1 MQFLSRVS
9 IKNRILLII
18 LLPILAI
25 SAYSYKWGSV
35 AIEKKQMM
43 VTLSVATEYIE
54 LITPLI
60 AHLSKEQVVTRSYI
74 YSSNEQIDLKAMLNQ
89 RMETNKSKEKFLRF
103 LKTNSKQIGSIF
115 SGYNSIVDL
124 ERKITQL
131 DYIRKVSDKKL
142 DHSDQYKNEFDGN
155 TIWTAVDIDRLS
167 DYLINSLAN
176 IATFSRR
183 DHELDGITNA
193 YFFLFKA
200 ASASRTLSQLITDSI
215 QGNFSAYQFGQ
226 LMHYRALESMHRE
239 TFVEIA
245 PLNIKKIYE
254 ENMLSNGVLDDVNSI
269 YWSVFNSYSGVEKNQ
284 FDWNENKWSKERER
298 ISNAYE
304 HMMVSVLDML
314 IAVREAKTQESQRE
328 VILSLTEAAGLI
340 CAILLLSY
348 IIMNSITMPLD
359 RSVKA
364 INELSTTKN
373 MAIVLSEEGN
383 DELSKLSKAFNSL
396 VQNFN
401 EIIKS
406 VKEQVHRSTILVTEC
421 TQKMDLANELS
432 SNQLHMTDSISV
444 AMTEMRVTVEEV
456 SHVAQ
461 RTAASVQNVHD
472 ISNKAENEWKFSRDG
487 LNKLLDEME
496 AASNKVNG
504 LNTEASEITSI
515 LDVIQSIAEQ
525 TNLLALNAA
534 IEAARAGESGRGFSV
549 VADEVR
555 KLAKRTHEATSEI
568 RSQISRLVEGST
580 SASNTMKLLK
590 EEGESSVASAINA
603 AAAFSKL
610 KVEMDAILEM
620 STTVATATEEQAT
633 VSMDIGERIVRIKD
647 DSSQL
652 LVQSNSTNDDMKQLS
667 LENETLIKHI
677 EQFKVTE

>member
-1 MQFLSRVS
+1 
-9 IKNRILLII
+9 
-18 LLPILAI
+18 
-25 SAYSYKWGSV
+25 
-35 AIEKKQMM
+35 
-43 VTLSVATEYIE
+43 
-54 LITPLI
+54 
-60 AHLSKEQVVTRSYI
+60 
-74 YSSNEQIDLKAMLNQ
+74 
-89 RMETNKSKEKFLRF
+89 
-103 LKTNSKQIGSIF
+103 
-115 SGYNSIVDL
+115 
-124 ERKITQL
+124 
-131 DYIRKVSDKKL
+131 
-142 DHSDQYKNEFDGN
+142 
-155 TIWTAVDIDRLS
+155 
-167 DYLINSLAN
+167 
-176 IATFSRR
+176 
-183 DHELDGITNA
+183 
-193 YFFLFKA
+193 
-200 ASASRTLSQLITDSI
+200 
-215 QGNFSAYQFGQ
+215 
-226 LMHYRALESMHRE
+226 
-239 TFVEIA
+239 
-245 PLNIKKIYE
+245 
-254 ENMLSNGVLDDVNSI
+254 
-269 YWSVFNSYSGVEKNQ
+269 
-284 FDWNENKWSKERER
+284 
-298 ISNAYE
+298 
-304 HMMVSVLDML
+304 
-314 IAVREAKTQESQRE
+314 
-328 VILSLTEAAGLI
+328 
-340 CAILLLSY
+340 
-348 IIMNSITMPLD
+348 
-359 RSVKA
+359 
-364 INELSTTKN
+364 
-373 MAIVLSEEGN
+373 
-383 DELSKLSKAFNSL
+383 
-396 VQNFN
+396 
-401 EIIKS
+401 
-406 VKEQVHRSTILVTEC
+406 
-421 TQKMDLANELS
+421 MDLANELS

-461 RTAASVQNVHD
+461 RTATSVQNVHD
-472 ISNKAENEWKFSRDG
+472 ISNKAENEWEFSRDG

-496 AASNKVNG
+496 AASNKVNS

>member
-1 MQFLSRVS
+1 
-9 IKNRILLII
+9 
-18 LLPILAI
+18 
-25 SAYSYKWGSV
+25 
-35 AIEKKQMM
+35 
-43 VTLSVATEYIE
+43 
-54 LITPLI
+54 
-60 AHLSKEQVVTRSYI
+60 
-74 YSSNEQIDLKAMLNQ
+74 
-89 RMETNKSKEKFLRF
+89 
-103 LKTNSKQIGSIF
+103 
-115 SGYNSIVDL
+115 
-124 ERKITQL
+124 
-131 DYIRKVSDKKL
+131 
-142 DHSDQYKNEFDGN
+142 
-155 TIWTAVDIDRLS
+155 
-167 DYLINSLAN
+167 
-176 IATFSRR
+176 
-183 DHELDGITNA
+183 
-193 YFFLFKA
+193 
-200 ASASRTLSQLITDSI
+200 
-215 QGNFSAYQFGQ
+215 
-226 LMHYRALESMHRE
+226 
-239 TFVEIA
+239 
-245 PLNIKKIYE
+245 
-254 ENMLSNGVLDDVNSI
+254 MLSNGVLDDVNST
-269 YWSVFNSYSGVEKNQ
+269 YWAVFNSYSGVEKNQ

-298 ISNAYE
+298 TSNAYE
-304 HMMVSVLDML
+304 HMMASVLDML
-314 IAVREAKTQESQRE
+314 IAVREAKTEESQRE

-406 VKEQVHRSTILVTEC
+406 VKEQVHRSTTLVTEC

-444 AMTEMRVTVEEV
+444 AMTEMRVSVEEV

-461 RTAASVQNVHD
+461 RTATSVQNVHD
-472 ISNKAENEWKFSRDG
+472 ISNKAENEWEFSRDG

-496 AASNKVNG
+496 AASNKVNS